1 MELVKFGLLLIRLME
16 LVSDKL
22 TLESLDLSI
31 LVDGVG
37 LIDLGI

>member
-1 MELVKFGLLLIRLME
+1 MKFGLLLIRLME